1 MNGLCTIK
9 VVGLIV
15 CKIFVSRMKISATR
29 DIKENLR
36 ASHDSGGGLKG
47 WKIPGGMVCKQSKY
61 NTVNIRM
68 EG

>member
-1 MNGLCTIK
+1 MDGLCTLK

-36 ASHDSGGGLKG
+36 ASHDSGGLERLEDTRRYGL
-47 WKIPGGMVCKQSKY
+47 Q
-61 NTVNIRM
+61 TVKV
-68 EG
+68 